1 MRVWENFTMP
11 KSFLVRGQHRPKT
24 TTEVSDSQLK
34 VKSTLKLLDDEK
46 SPVEENKSEK
56 GKKKSQFSH
65 PKLRNWFQY

>member
-56 GKKKSQFSH
+56 GKKKSQFSY

>member
-1 MRVWENFTMP
+1 MRIWENFTMP

-24 TTEVSDSQLK
+24 TTEVSDSQLR

-56 GKKKSQFSH
+56 GKKKSQFSY

>member
-24 TTEVSDSQLK
+24 TTEVSDSQLR
-34 VKSTLKLLDDEK
+34 VKSTLKLLDDEQ

-56 GKKKSQFSH
+56 GKKKSQFSY

>member
-24 TTEVSDSQLK
+24 TTEVSDSQLR

-56 GKKKSQFSH
+56 GKKESHFSY

>member
-24 TTEVSDSQLK
+24 TTEVSDSQLR

-56 GKKKSQFSH
+56 GKKKSQFSY
-65 PKLRNWFQY
+65 PKVRNWFQY

>member
-1 MRVWENFTMP
+1 MP

-56 GKKKSQFSH
+56 GKKKSQFSY
-65 PKLRNWFQY
+65 PKLQNWFQY